1 MYIRPNKM
9 NMRYSIIELYIVTS
23 NVFLITDH
31 LAVTSSTIYP
41 FSIYVKDLVKSDA
54 CFFIQIIICQSDEV
68 CAFLIVSRLKLYPI
82 SSLFLHRVLVWAPL
96 KTELEKGSLFGKWWE
111 RKGWKARAAL
121 WRHLFQASEAQLG
134 WFLCKVWRIPSRI
147 FLPKDRRL
155 GNISTGSYSQ

>member
-82 SSLFLHRVLVWAPL
+82 SSLFLHRVLVWGPL

-111 RKGWKARAAL
+111 RKGDVGEKGKDEKPVL
-121 WRHLFQASEAQLG
+121 HYGDTYFRHLRPSWDGSSAKYEEYLPEFSFQ
-134 WFLCKVWRIPSRI
+134 R
-147 FLPKDRRL
+147 
-155 GNISTGSYSQ
+155 TGD